1 MDRKRVVRI
10 NSRVKWSYFYCRMS
24 ELHCL
29 VMVLF
34 SAMFSCFL
42 LDSYELKEIISIV
55 LLNMEPFSLLST
67 SRDVL
72 TARVT
77 MNILAIR
84 YFFLNA

>member
-1 MDRKRVVRI
+1 
-10 NSRVKWSYFYCRMS
+10 MS
-24 ELHCL
+24 EFHCL

-67 SRDVL
+67 SRGVL
-72 TARVT
+72 TALVT